1 MLCKTINNYI
11 LKLGSKIPV
20 TALVVKKASNS
31 SSALS
36 KITKHSCWDDNYGA
50 VSKETSIGETSSNM
64 VDIDISDALT
74 TSKASVTSTSNNS
87 TTFGDEIFDEA
98 DAIKSNTT
106 TSVAIGGCPKGSTT
120 ANILDQKTR
129 NELATQ
135 SVVQF
140 LAEMQSKKN
149 QSGSRIENGALME
162 IIIQVKQDYQL
173 PDNIVILESTMHQ

>member
-1 MLCKTINNYI
+1 M
-11 LKLGSKIPV
+11 S
-20 TALVVKKASNS
+20 
-31 SSALS
+31 
-36 KITKHSCWDDNYGA
+36 
-50 VSKETSIGETSSNM
+50 E
-64 VDIDISDALT
+64 
-74 TSKASVTSTSNNS
+74 ASVTSTSNNS
-87 TTFGDEIFDEA
+87 TTVDDKLYDKA
-98 DAIKSNTT
+98 NANKSNNTT
-106 TSVAIGGCPKGSTT
+106 GVTMGGRPKGSTT

-173 PDNIVILESTMHQ
+173 PDNIVILESTVHQ